1 VIPSRSNPFRA
12 TPFSSSFRS
21 DLLRANPLRKDSA
34 NPALVRDYGDDLH
47 IFPSRQT
54 RVAVGLLLVVA
65 VLAPLRMSN
74 FQATVLDYAGIAA
87 IGAIGLNL
95 LTGFTGQVSLGHAF
109 FLGTGSY
116 TAAYLGGHRHWPFL
130 LFLIAAAFVGGLV
143 GAVVGPF
150 ALRLRGNYLAIITV
164 GLVFIGQH
172 VFENWTSVTGGLNGT
187 SVPTPPRVGPV
198 DFSKLKVFGHV
209 FGRNQGFFYIV
220 WILVALVALT
230 SKNLVRSRPGRAM
243 QAVRDRDV
251 AAEAIGIRL
260 SKYKVL
266 AFVVSSSLAAMAGA
280 LFGSYQQFVAPGDF
294 NLFVSLQYIAMIVV
308 GGVGT
313 TFGPILGALFIT
325 AVPRLIEQFSDHIPG
340 VTNEPGAKGI
350 TVFSLNQAI
359 FGILI
364 IAFLVLEPRGLAA
377 LWLRVK
383 AYFRS
388 WPLSY

>member
-1 VIPSRSNPFRA
+1 MKPF
-12 TPFSSSFRS
+12 T
-21 DLLRANPLRKDSA
+21 KDSA
-34 NPALVRDYGDDLH
+34 NPSMVRDYGDELQ
-47 IFPSRQT
+47 IFASRQT
-54 RVAVGLLLVVA
+54 RVVLACFGLLA
-65 VLAPLRMSN
+65 VLAPLKLSN
-74 FQATVLDYAGIAA
+74 FQSTVLNYAGIAA

-116 TAAYLGGHRHWPFL
+116 TAAYLGGQRHWPFVIY
-130 LFLIAAAFVGGLV
+130 LIAAAVIGALV

-172 VFENWTSVTGGLNGT
+172 VFESWTSVTGGLNGT
-187 SVPTPPRVGPV
+187 SVAAPPKIGPL
-198 DFSKLKVFGHV
+198 DFSNLVVFGHT
-209 FGRNQGFFYIV
+209 FGRNQGFLYIV
-220 WILVALVALT
+220 WLLVAFVALT
-230 SKNLVRSRPGRAM
+230 SKNLVRSRSGRAL

-260 SKYKVL
+260 ARYKVL
-266 AFVVSSSLAAMAGA
+266 AFIVSSSLAALAGA

-294 NLFVSLQYIAMIVV
+294 GLFVSLQYIAMIVV

-325 AVPRLIEQFSDHIPG
+325 AMPRVIEQYSDRIPG
-340 VTNEPGAKGI
+340 VTSSPGASGI

-359 FGILI
+359 FGALI

-377 LWLRVK
+377 LWLRIK
-383 AYFRS
+383 AYFRA

>member
-1 VIPSRSNPFRA
+1 MTLF
-12 TPFSSSFRS
+12 
-21 DLLRANPLRKDSA
+21 RKDSA
-34 NPALVRDYGDDLH
+34 NPTMVRDYGDDLH
-47 IFPSRQT
+47 IFASRQT
-54 RVAVGLLLVVA
+54 RVVLGLVVVLA
-65 VLAPLRMSN
+65 VLAPLKLSN
-74 FQATVLDYAGIAA
+74 FQSTVLDYAGIAA

-116 TAAYLGGHRHWPFL
+116 TAAYLGGQQHWPFV
-130 LFLIAAAFVGGLV
+130 LFLLAAAAVGALV
-143 GAVVGPF
+143 GAIVGPF

-172 VFENWTSVTGGLNGT
+172 VFESWTSVTGGLNGT
-187 SVPTPPRVGPV
+187 SVAAPPRIGPL
-198 DFSKLKVFGHV
+198 DFSSLVVFGHR
-209 FGRNQGFFYIV
+209 FGRDQGFLYVI
-220 WILVALVALT
+220 WALVALVALT
-230 SKNLVRSRPGRAM
+230 SKNLVRSRTGRAL

-251 AAEAIGIRL
+251 AAEVIGIRL
-260 SKYKVL
+260 ARYKVL
-266 AFVVSSSLAAMAGA
+266 AFVVSSSLAALAGA

-294 NLFVSLQYIAMIVV
+294 GLVVSLQYIAMIVV

-325 AVPRLIEQFSDHIPG
+325 AMPRVIEQFSDHIPG
-340 VTNEPGAKGI
+340 VASSPGASGI

-359 FGILI
+359 FGALI

-383 AYFRS
+383 AYFRA

>member
-1 VIPSRSNPFRA
+1 MTPFR
-12 TPFSSSFRS
+12 
-21 DLLRANPLRKDSA
+21 KGSA
-34 NPALVRDYGDDLH
+34 NPSLVREYADDLR
-47 IFPSRQT
+47 IFGSRQT
-54 RVAVGLLLVVA
+54 RLVLGLFIVLAL
-65 VLAPLRMSN
+65 LAPLKLSN
-74 FQATVLDYAGIAA
+74 FQSTVLDYAGIGA

-109 FLGTGSY
+109 FLGTGAY
-116 TAAYLGGHRHWPFL
+116 TAAYLGGQHHWPFL
-130 LFLIAAAFVGGLV
+130 VFLLVAAVV
-143 GAVVGPF
+143 GAVVGALVGPF

-187 SVPTPPRVGPV
+187 SVAAPPRIGPV
-198 DFSKLKVFGHV
+198 DFAELSVLGHR

-230 SKNLVRSRPGRAM
+230 SKNLVRSRTGRAM

-260 SKYKVL
+260 ARYKVL
-266 AFVVSSSLAAMAGA
+266 AFVVSSSLAALAGA

-294 NLFVSLQYIAMIVV
+294 GLFVSLQYIAMIVV

-325 AVPRLIEQFSDHIPG
+325 AVPRLIEQYSDKIPG
-340 VTNEPGAKGI
+340 VATSPGAKGI

-359 FGILI
+359 FGVLI

-383 AYFRS
+383 AYFRA